1 MHINPS
7 GETWNPLKRATF
19 PPHYKLNAYIIDLQ
33 KKKKLYC
40 GGLVATPWAMHVYRN
55 FH

>member
-33 KKKKLYC
+33 KNNNNNNNNYT
-40 GGLVATPWAMHVYRN
+40 VEVS
-55 FH
+55 